1 MSVKVFG
8 SGDAINE
15 QTTAQYACTLVDPTG
30 AAIDSGAVTAIA
42 ATLKDEGDD
51 TVINGRSAQSVLGVN
66 GGTLSAGGAFALT
79 LSTLDTIA
87 RGTAAAAAPAGR
99 RGCAT
104 SGAVRR
110 TGGSPCAGRRRLA
123 SSALGP
129 GESGRA

>member
-8 SGDAINE
+8 SGEAINE

-51 TVINGRSAQSVLGVN
+51 TVINSRSAQSVLGVN

-87 RGTAAAAAPAGR
+87 RGTAALQSR
-99 RGCAT
+99 RLTLKVTYT
-104 SGAVRR
+104 SGVLTHEVHFAIR
-110 TGGSPCAGRRRLA
+110 SLA
-123 SSALGP
+123 DIT
-129 GESGRA
+129 

>member
-51 TVINGRSAQSVLGVN
+51 TVINSRSAQSVLGVN
-66 GGTLSAGGAFALT
+66 GGTLSAGGAFTLT

-87 RGTAAAAAPAGR
+87 RGTAALQPR
-99 RGCAT
+99 RLTLKVTYT
-104 SGAVRR
+104 SGVLTHEVHFFIR
-110 TGGSPCAGRRRLA
+110 GLA
-123 SSALGP
+123 DIT
-129 GESGRA
+129 